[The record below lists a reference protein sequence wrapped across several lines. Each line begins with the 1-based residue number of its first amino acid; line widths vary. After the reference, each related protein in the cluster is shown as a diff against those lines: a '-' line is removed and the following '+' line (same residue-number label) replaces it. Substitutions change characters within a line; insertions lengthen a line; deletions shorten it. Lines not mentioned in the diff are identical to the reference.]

1 MTARNGSVFEVLGS
15 VNAGWHRL
23 LGPRSLVKRGTVDR
37 MLQKAGLLALAAF
50 GLVAGCND
58 SFECAADSHCELDG
72 VAGFCESLG
81 HCSFPDQECDSGRRF
96 GGLAGTLSNQCVPAD
111 EGEPSTSDVST
122 GSGTEPN
129 ASTLSPTTTTTTL
142 SSTGTG
148 AGGSSSTDSGPESS
162 SGEGPTLPCTTLY
175 EDSFP
180 GDTLDPTW
188 LVQGDPMVLAGA
200 VRFAINPEEIGVYKR
215 VVALGGTRLDLSE
228 GVITL
233 ELESIP
239 ELLRTQGTL
248 TLSDPDASI
257 LLLWESGGVRPI
269 TDDGS
274 VDHSAMTLPWVR
286 VAFTAGAEGKSTVV
300 FSESEDGTD
309 WVEFA
314 TVDDLAFDAS
324 ETSVALTAG
333 SYEKFA
339 IPQEFAVRS
348 ISICGDSGG
357 L

>member
-1 MTARNGSVFEVLGS
+1 
-15 VNAGWHRL
+15 
-23 LGPRSLVKRGTVDR
+23 

-50 GLVAGCND
+50 ALAAGCND

-81 HCSFPDQECDSGRRF
+81 HCSFPDEECDSGRRF
-96 GGLAGTLSNQCVPAD
+96 GGLAGTLSNQCVPPE
-111 EGEPSTSDVST
+111 EGEPSTSDAST
-122 GSGTEPN
+122 SSGSEPN
-129 ASTLSPTTTTTTL
+129 ASTLPTADPAS
-142 SSTGTG
+142 SSTGDV
-148 AGGSSSTDSGPESS
+148 AGSSSSTDASS
-162 SGEGPTLPCTTLY
+162 EGTGGEGPTLPCSVLY

-180 GDTLDPTW
+180 GDTIDPTW
-188 LVQGDPMVLAGA
+188 LVQGDPVVLAGA
-200 VRFAINPEEIGVYKR
+200 VRFAINPDEVGVYKR
-215 VVALGGTRLDLSE
+215 IVALGGTRLDLSE
-228 GVITL
+228 GVVTL

-248 TLSDPDASI
+248 SLHSPDASI

-274 VDHSAMTLPWVR
+274 VDHSAMTLPWAR

-300 FSESEDGTD
+300 FSESEDGID

-314 TVDDLAFDAS
+314 TVEDLAFDAS
-324 ETSVALTAG
+324 ETSVTLTAG

-357 L
+357 I